1 MKYPGLKEHQFLEFG
16 VQNTHT
22 HTHTQREPLNLRTNK
37 NISIYMFQIE
47 NYFMGQHINDEYL
60 TT

>member
-1 MKYPGLKEHQFLEFG
+1 MKYPGLKQHQFLEFR
-16 VQNTHT
+16 VQHT
-22 HTHTQREPLNLRTNK
+22 HTHTQREPLNLPTNK
-37 NISIYMFQIE
+37 NISIYIFQIE